1 METIQRDSAQMPAL
15 QWRALSRGIAW
26 WLPIGA
32 RWVALIAVAFA
43 ASLLWT
49 IAATHPSSGD
59 AAQIAEYLALSGL
72 GSVVIG
78 AATLGVVQATHAGA
92 LWMKLV
98 VPLVLA
104 ALIIGLNVAIVAQ
117 LMFISTSDSALV
129 FAFLGY
135 GIVVAL
141 VVSSSV
147 AGTMSQALRRVE
159 AGAQRIAAGDYA
171 YRLPDEEVGHV
182 RELARLAHWFNQMA
196 GSVQD
201 AFEKLR
207 IAEDNRRQLVAALSH
222 DVRTPLASMR
232 AMMEALDDGIV
243 TDPATVQRYRSAIR
257 GEMRHLTVLLDDLFD
272 VARIEAGALK
282 LQYASF
288 AIQDLISDVLEATR
302 EQAERA
308 QIHLDGRVDGDLP
321 AIWGDARQI
330 YRVLVNLVQNS
341 LRYTPPG
348 GIVYIRAGVVLD
360 ASGPASLL
368 VQVIDTGEG
377 IATDDLPH
385 IFTSAYRGEASRK
398 RLMAEGDQVAAAS
411 GAGLGLAI
419 ARGIITAHGGRIWA
433 ESPLTPTSRIMI
445 GSPSDTHPGTALNV
459 LLPVAKGYNRYIG
472 GDER

>member
-1 METIQRDSAQMPAL
+1 METIQRDSTQMPAI
-15 QWRALSRGIAW
+15 QWRAVSRGIAW

-32 RWVALIAVAFA
+32 RWVALIAVAFV

-49 IAATHPSSGD
+49 IVVTHPSRDD
-59 AAQIAEYLALSGL
+59 ATQIAEYLALSGL
-72 GSVVIG
+72 VAVVIG
-78 AATLGVVQATHAGA
+78 ATTLGVVQATHAGA

-104 ALIIGLNVAIVAQ
+104 ALIIGLNVVVVAQ
-117 LMFISTSDSALV
+117 LMFISPADSALV

-171 YRLPDEEVGHV
+171 YRLPEDEVGHV
-182 RELARLAHWFNQMA
+182 RELARLARWFNQMA
-196 GSVQD
+196 ISVED
-201 AFEKLR
+201 SFEKLR
-207 IAEDNRRQLVAALSH
+207 AAEENRRQLVAALSH

-232 AMMEALDDGIV
+232 AMMEAIDDGVV

-272 VARIEAGALK
+272 VARIEAGALT
-282 LQYASF
+282 LQCANF
-288 AIQDLISDVLEATR
+288 AMRDLISDVLEATR

-308 QIHLDGRVDGDLP
+308 QIHLAGRVDGDLP

-341 LRYTPPG
+341 LRYTLPQG
-348 GIVYIRAGVVLD
+348 TVFIRAGVALD
-360 ASGPASLL
+360 GNGPVSLL
-368 VQVIDTGEG
+368 VQIIDTGEG
-377 IATDDLPH
+377 IAAGDLPH
-385 IFTSAYRGEASRK
+385 IFTAAYRGEASRK
-398 RLMAEGDQVAAAS
+398 RPATDGEQVAAAS

-419 ARGIITAHGGRIWA
+419 ARGIIAAHGGRIWA
-433 ESPLTPTSRIMI
+433 ESPLTPTLRIMI
-445 GSPSDTHPGTALNV
+445 GSPGDAHPGTALNV
-459 LLPVAKGYNRYIG
+459 LLPVAKEFNRHK
-472 GDER
+472 EEQ